1 MAGDGPL
8 AHQTGAH
15 SSLELEKMEM
25 PVTVEHNHQIVPSFI
40 VKSFS
45 INGKAMAS
53 PKTQRSLGEVKIR
66 AIFGGD
72 LPDLETLTD
81 KAGNFRLSGIQPGH
95 SLKIKAVL
103 DGYDFEGLVLS
114 SLTPG

>member
-1 MAGDGPL
+1 
-8 AHQTGAH
+8 
-15 SSLELEKMEM
+15 
-25 PVTVEHNHQIVPSFI
+25 
-40 VKSFS
+40 
-45 INGKAMAS
+45 MAS

-81 KAGNFRLSGIQPGH
+81 KAGNFRLRGIQPGH